1 MQELTHAGGLEP
13 KIPPETSRGGAERAS
28 GTSSGAWD
36 CLSAFGGDSS
46 DDDEPE
52 SWSDRQP
59 DSPQSAQDDASGSHM
74 AQIEVREALS
84 HREFEACF
92 RHKRPVLIRGGASSW
107 PAVAGW
113 ANAAHLRGLLAEEVL
128 VLRALDGQRFLK
140 RDCAHERRAWSSVVD
155 ELFGGGGEGGEGEG
169 EGGGEGG
176 EGGGGNGGEGGRDG
190 DSRAGSGADG
200 REGDGDGARARLYA
214 RAPLQ
219 GTLRAEVPLDGLETL
234 VGGAAEGSPHRFK
247 EANCG
252 VWLGSAGCVTPLH
265 YDLCHGFL
273 VGVLGVKAVTYFS
286 PDDYGALDARP
297 EQPELSTVD
306 LEAWRQG
313 DASAAGRAERSRHAR
328 FAEATAW
335 HAELRPG
342 DVLYTPPFWWHHVET
357 TAEAAALSVL
367 VPFDPA
373 PEEPVHPC
381 HFR

>member
-1 MQELTHAGGLEP
+1 M
-13 KIPPETSRGGAERAS
+13 
-28 GTSSGAWD
+28 WD
-36 CLSAFGGDSS
+36 CLSAFGGDG
-46 DDDEPE
+46 DEPE
-52 SWSDRQP
+52 SWSDQQP
-59 DSPQSAQDDASGSHM
+59 DSPQSEQDGASGA

-92 RHKRPVLIRGGASSW
+92 RHQRPILIRGGAGSW
-107 PAVAGW
+107 PARAAW

-128 VLRALDGQRFLK
+128 VLRALDGKRFLK
-140 RDCAHERRAWSSVVD
+140 RDCAHEQRAWSSVVD
-155 ELFGGGGEGGEGEG
+155 ELFGGEGFGGEGREGDGEGGEGSG
-169 EGGGEGG
+169 DGGEDGG
-176 EGGGGNGGEGGRDG
+176 DG
-190 DSRAGSGADG
+190 TSGDGASRAGSRADG
-200 REGDGDGARARLYA
+200 TEGGGARARLYV
-214 RAPLQ
+214 RAPLK
-219 GTLRAEVPLDGLETL
+219 GALRAAVALDGLETL
-234 VGGAAEGSPHRFK
+234 VGGAVEPHRFK

-273 VGVLGVKAVTYFS
+273 VGVHGVKEVTYFA
-286 PDDYGALDARP
+286 PGDYGALYARP

-313 DASAAGRAERSRHAR
+313 DATAAGRAERVRHPR

-335 HAELRPG
+335 RATLRPG

-357 TAEAAALSVL
+357 SAEAAAVSVL

-373 PEEPVHPC
+373 PEEPVHAC